1 MKKTLVALA
10 ALAATSAFAQS
21 SVEIYGTLDVGNFKV
36 SGQQAGLNNVNA
48 AIPASQSATAL
59 LNSFAR
65 AGTSTNNMGFRGRE
79 DLGGGMYAGF
89 DLQTG
94 GLDMSDGGAGLAF
107 SRESHLKLG
116 STAMGDLKIGRT
128 VSTACAIG
136 CSFNYNYIGATAA
149 DGLIGLSPANFHGS
163 SRRSNLIE
171 WTSPVISGF
180 QAKFGYRQKGDINA
194 DSSFKTNSGSAYD
207 SKSTAGGASSTAD
220 NFKATTA
227 MGLTYVQGPLRAA
240 FVQESVQSDAL
251 TLRNAQW
258 FGVEYNFGFV
268 KANIQSSTN
277 PNKGGKTAPT
287 DASTATA
294 VDHTG
299 KYALTTA
306 AGVTTYGKGT
316 TLGLVAPLTSAL
328 NVGFHA
334 SNNTEQGIKANE
346 LFAQYALSK
355 RTTLYASTV
364 SLKGAKAVAAGT
376 SFPSTADNKLTN
388 SALPADPTITG
399 FGIRH
404 TF

>member
-21 SVEIYGTLDVGNFKV
+21 SVEIYGTLDVGNWKV

-59 LNSFAR
+59 LNAFAR

-94 GLDMSDGGAGLAF
+94 GLDMTDGGAGLAF

-116 STAMGDLKIGRT
+116 SKAMGDFKIGRT

-136 CSFNYNYIGATAA
+136 CSYSYNFIGAGSAEA
-149 DGLIGLSPANFHGS
+149 LIGLSPANFAGS

-171 WTSPVISGF
+171 WTSPTMSGF
-180 QAKFGYRQKGDINA
+180 QAKFGYRQKGDLNA
-194 DSSFKTNSGSAYD
+194 DATYATSSGTAHSGTSSKSGS
-207 SKSTAGGASSTAD
+207 STTAA
-220 NFKATTA
+220 NFDATTA
-227 MGLTYVQGPLRAA
+227 IGFSYANGPLRAA
-240 FVQESVQSDAL
+240 YVQETAPNDAL
-251 TLRNAQW
+251 NTRTSKW
-258 FGVEYNFGFV
+258 MGVEYNFGFV
-268 KANIQSSTN
+268 KANIQTAVN
-277 PNKGGKTAPT
+277 PNKGGSAAPT
-287 DASTATA
+287 SASDSTAK
-294 VDHTG
+294 DYTG
-299 KYALTTA
+299 LYGLSTA

-316 TLGLVAPLTSAL
+316 TIAVVAPISSAL
-328 NVGFHA
+328 NIGFQSA
-334 SNNTEQGIKANE
+334 NNTEQKIKANE

-355 RTTLYASTV
+355 RTTLFASTT
-364 SLKGAKAVAAGT
+364 SLSGAKAVAAGT

-388 SALPADPTITG
+388 SALPKDPTITG
-399 FGIRH
+399 LGIRH